1 MTDKELTLF
10 DFMDQEKISTIEN
23 ELKKQ
28 KTEIVKAIPKMQQ
41 GEIIQFKGRIITKDK
56 FYEVH
61 FENHYHELFHDA
73 EDVLAFLKDEGIL

>member
-28 KTEIVKAIPKMQQ
+28 KTEIVKAIPKMQ
-41 GEIIQFKGRIITKDK
+41 
-56 FYEVH
+56 
-61 FENHYHELFHDA
+61 
-73 EDVLAFLKDEGIL
+73 